1 MGTKEDNVLT
11 GSQIMCILIGG
22 MVGIG
27 ALSLPG
33 DVIKV
38 SKQDGWISVFLG
50 AVYPIYMVFLAN
62 YIRKKH
68 PKADILDINKKIY
81 GKFFGNILNLIFLL
95 FFLLSATEV
104 AAGTNNVLRIYMVP
118 FLNKWNILTVLF
130 LITAY
135 AAYEGTKTIGRIN
148 EVLFYGTFIVYI
160 IPLIAISKGH
170 ILNLKPIFGSGALNI
185 IKGLKETIVS
195 YAGIE
200 ALLIIYPFADMNINI
215 KKCGLK
221 SIAFTSTIYTLF
233 TMVTILYLGI
243 DTTSIFLWP
252 LITVTESIMIP
263 VINSFRYI
271 FSSLWVM
278 NMFRVISVNYYI
290 FSYGLSK
297 FIKKFHRKAWVIILF
312 PVMVILSSLY
322 GNPTTR
328 KDFLGKIF
336 LAYVIYNVML
346 TTITAILVALG
357 KGDNYEKKDE
367 NSNND

>member
-11 GSQIMCILIGG
+11 ESQLMCILIGS
-22 MVGIG
+22 MTGIG
-27 ALSLPG
+27 VLSLPG
-33 DVIKV
+33 DVIKI

-50 AVYPIYMVFLAN
+50 AVYPIYMVFIAN
-62 YIRKKH
+62 YIRKKY

-81 GKFFGNILNLIFLL
+81 GRFFGSIFNLIFLL
-95 FFLLSATEV
+95 SFLLAATEV
-104 AAGTNNVLRIYMVP
+104 AAGINNVLRIYMVP
-118 FLNKWNILTVLF
+118 FLNRWNILTVLF

-135 AAYEGTKTIGRIN
+135 AAYGGIKTIGRIN

-160 IPLIAISKGH
+160 IPLFAISKGN

-185 IKGLKETIVS
+185 IKGLKETVVA

-200 ALLIIYPFADMNINI
+200 VLFIIYPFAGMDINI

-233 TMVTILYLGI
+233 TIVTILYLGI
-243 DTTSIFLWP
+243 DATSIFLWP
-252 LITVTESIMIP
+252 LVTVTESIMIP

-278 NMFRVISVNYYI
+278 NMFRVISINYYT
-290 FSYGLSK
+290 FSYGLNK
-297 FIKKFHRKAWVIILF
+297 FIKKFDRKAWVIILF
-312 PVMVILSSLY
+312 PIMIILSTLY
-322 GNPTTR
+322 GSPTTR
-328 KDFLGKIF
+328 RDFLNMIF
-336 LAYVIYNVML
+336 LPHVIYNVML
-346 TTITAILVALG
+346 VTITAILVAFR
-357 KGDNYEKKDE
+357 KGDDYAKKDE